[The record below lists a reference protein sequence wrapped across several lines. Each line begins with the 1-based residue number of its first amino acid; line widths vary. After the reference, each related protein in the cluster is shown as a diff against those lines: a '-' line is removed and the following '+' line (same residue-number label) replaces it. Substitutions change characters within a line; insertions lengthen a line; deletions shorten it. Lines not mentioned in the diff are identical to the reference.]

1 MIRLDYSSLID
12 NVKSWIDGVF
22 LIHKGKKGAADPG
35 DVELKKFDGA
45 GYDSDLVDLLERD
58 IVSRNPNVHW

>member
-1 MIRLDYSSLID
+1 M
-12 NVKSWIDGVF
+12 KSWIDGVF

>member
-1 MIRLDYSSLID
+1 MAEKKKSLI
-12 NVKSWIDGVF
+12 NWVLF
-22 LIHKGKKGAADPG
+22 IHQGKKGASDPG
-35 DVELKKFDGA
+35 DVELKKFDGS